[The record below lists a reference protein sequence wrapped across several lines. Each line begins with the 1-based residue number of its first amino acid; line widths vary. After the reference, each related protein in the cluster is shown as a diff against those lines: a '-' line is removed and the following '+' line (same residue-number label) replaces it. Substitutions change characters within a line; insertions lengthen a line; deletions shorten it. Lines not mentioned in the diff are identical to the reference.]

1 MIKIF
6 IVDDHYMVVE
16 GIQSLLVNE
25 RDIEFIGSASTV
37 ASCRA
42 FLKRKQPDVL
52 LMDISLPDG
61 SGIDLCK
68 EVRQTFPGV
77 FVLGLS
83 TFNQESF
90 IRKMLD
96 NGASGYVLKNATRK
110 ELKDAIIAVNNGE
123 TFVAFEA
130 AKTLRLAKSHQAG
143 SIVIG
148 RREKEVLELLANG
161 LTNTEIAAEL
171 AISTNTVDTYRRSLL
186 SKLHAKNTPELIKL
200 AFVYKLISLTE

>member
-6 IVDDHYMVVE
+6 ILDDHYMVIE

-25 RDIEFIGSASTV
+25 QDIEFIGSASTV
-37 ASCRA
+37 ESCRA
-42 FLKRKQPDVL
+42 FLKQKQPDVL

-68 EVRQTFPGV
+68 EVRETYPGM

-90 IRKMLD
+90 IRKMLE

-110 ELKDAIIAVNNGE
+110 ELRDAIIAVNNRE
-123 TFVAFEA
+123 TYIAFEA
-130 AKTLRLAKSHQAG
+130 AKTLRLAKSYQAG
-143 SIVIG
+143 DIVIG
-148 RREKEVLELLANG
+148 RREREVLELLANG
-161 LTNTEIAAEL
+161 QTNTAIAAEL
-171 AISTNTVDTYRRSLL
+171 AISIHTVDTYPQDRFF
-186 SKLHAKNTPELIKL
+186 KTKT
-200 AFVYKLISLTE
+200 

>member
-25 RDIEFIGSASTV
+25 KDIEFIGSAST
-37 ASCRA
+37 AESCRA
-42 FLKRKQPDVL
+42 FLKQKQPDVL

-61 SGIDLCK
+61 NGIELCK
-68 EVRQTFPGV
+68 EVREKYPRV

-110 ELKDAIIAVNNGE
+110 ELKDAIIEVNNGK
-123 TFVAFEA
+123 TYLAFEA
-130 AKTLRLAKSHQAG
+130 AKTMRLGKSHQAG
-143 SIVIG
+143 NIVIG

-161 LTNTEIAAEL
+161 QTNIEIAAEL

-186 SKLHAKNTPELIKL
+186 SKLNAKNTPELIKL
-200 AFVYKLISLTE
+200 AFVYKLISLDQ

>member
-6 IVDDHYMVVE
+6 ILDDHYMVIE

-25 RDIEFIGSASTV
+25 KDIEFIGSASTV
-37 ASCRA
+37 ESCRA
-42 FLKRKQPDVL
+42 FLKQKQPDVL

-68 EVRQTFPGV
+68 EVRESYPGM

-90 IRKMLD
+90 IRKMLE

-110 ELKDAIIAVNNGE
+110 ELRDAIIAVNNRE
-123 TFVAFEA
+123 IYIAFEA
-130 AKTLRLAKSHQAG
+130 AKTLRLAKSYQAG
-143 SIVIG
+143 DIVIG

-161 LTNTEIAAEL
+161 QTNTAIAAEL
-171 AISTNTVDTYRRSLL
+171 AISIHTVDTYRRSLL
-186 SKLHAKNTPELIKL
+186 SKLNAKNTAELIKL
-200 AFVYKLISLTE
+200 AFVYKLISLQE